1 MNKLKLI
8 IQHEYMTMVG
18 KKSFIVM
25 TLLIPF
31 LILIVGCI
39 PVLLAYINSSADTSI
54 TRIAVIDESGN
65 YGSAFKD
72 TPNYRFMVMQGD
84 KAVNAREF
92 YKNAGESID
101 AVMVIPANV
110 LDDQQATI
118 YSENTIDQGT
128 ISMLT
133 NCLSDTLARAKI
145 ASFNDPDLESKIEQ
159 SQVSAQVKSIKWNEE
174 GDEQEQSAQFA
185 SILGMILSFL
195 TYTFVLSYGAM
206 IMNSVVEEKTN
217 RIVEVIVSS
226 CRPMELMMGKIIGV
240 GLVGLT
246 QFAIWVVLLGIGYL
260 VLGLVAGGA
269 MAVSNP
275 EAITAGMNL
284 PGGTDMASGMVDSTM
299 SEVMTAL
306 ASINWLSLLGN
317 FVIYFIGGYLLYASL
332 FAGFGSAVD
341 QASDSSQFTMPIIL
355 IMIIALYAGIA
366 CIENPS
372 GPMAVWCSIIPF
384 TSPVVMMVRLPF
396 DVPWWQLLLSIVLLY
411 ATAFACIWISAR
423 IYRTGILLYG
433 KKRTFKEVLKW
444 VK

>member
-18 KKSFIVM
+18 KKSFIIM

-31 LILIVGCI
+31 LILIVGSI
-39 PVLLAYINSSADTSI
+39 PVLMAYINSSADTSV

-65 YGSAFKD
+65 YGNAFKNS
-72 TPNYRFMVMQGD
+72 PNYRFMIMQGD
-84 KAVNAREF
+84 KAFNAHEF

-101 AVMVIPANV
+101 AVIVIPADV
-110 LDDQQATI
+110 LDNQQATI

-133 NCLSDTLARAKI
+133 RCLNDTLARAKI
-145 ASFNDPDLESKIEQ
+145 ASFNDPDLESKIKQ
-159 SQVSAQVKSIKWNEE
+159 SQVNAEVKSIKWDEK

-185 SILGMILSFL
+185 SILGMVLSFFI
-195 TYTFVLSYGAM
+195 YTFVLSYGAM

-226 CRPMELMMGKIIGV
+226 CKPMELMMGKIIGV

-246 QFAIWVVLLGIGYL
+246 QFAIWAVLLGIGYI
-260 VLGLVAGGA
+260 VLGLVAGGTIA
-269 MAVSNP
+269 ATNP
-275 EAITAGMNL
+275 EAITASMNL
-284 PGGTDMASGMVDSTM
+284 PGGTDMASGALHDIV
-299 SEVMTAL
+299 TAL

-317 FVIYFIGGYLLYASL
+317 FVLYFIGGYLLYASL

-341 QASDSSQFTMPIIL
+341 QASDSSQFTLPIII
-355 IMIIALYAGIA
+355 IMMVALYAGIA

-411 ATAFACIWISAR
+411 ATALGCIWISSR

-433 KKRTFKEVLKW
+433 KKRSFKEVLRWIK
-444 VK
+444 

>member
-18 KKSFIVM
+18 KKSFIIM

-185 SILGMILSFL
+185 SVLGMILSFL

-226 CRPMELMMGKIIGV
+226 CRPLELMMGKIIGV

-299 SEVMTAL
+299 SEVMTVL

-411 ATAFACIWISAR
+411 ATAFACIWLSAR

>member
-1 MNKLKLI
+1 MKKLKLI

-18 KKSFIVM
+18 KKSFIIM

-31 LILIVGCI
+31 LIILLGCI
-39 PVLLAYINSSADTSI
+39 PVLLAYVNSSADTSV
-54 TRIAVIDESGN
+54 TRIAVIDESNN
-65 YGSAFKD
+65 YGGAFKD
-72 TPNYRFMVMQGD
+72 TPNYRFVLMSGD
-84 KAVNAREF
+84 KTVNAHEF
-92 YKNAGESID
+92 YKNAGESIN

-110 LDDQQATI
+110 LDSQQVTI

-133 NCLSDTLARAKI
+133 KCLDDTLAHAKV
-145 ASFNDPDLESKIEQ
+145 ASFNDPDLASKIEQ
-159 SQVSAQVKSIKWNEE
+159 SQVNAQIKSIKWDEKGE
-174 GDEQEQSAQFA
+174 EQEQSAQFA
-185 SILGMILSFL
+185 SILGMLLSFFI
-195 TYTFVLSYGAM
+195 YTFVLSYGAM

-226 CRPMELMMGKIIGV
+226 CKPMELMMGKIIGV

-246 QFAIWVVLLGIGYL
+246 QFAIWAVLLGIGYL

-269 MAVSNP
+269 MVATNP
-275 EAITAGMNL
+275 EAITAGMNM
-284 PGGTDMASGMVDSTM
+284 PGGTDMASGALGD
-299 SEVMTAL
+299 VMKAL
-306 ASINWLSLLGN
+306 AGINWLSLLGN
-317 FVIYFIGGYLLYASL
+317 FVLYFIGGYLLYASL

-341 QASDSSQFTMPIIL
+341 QASDSSQFTMPIII

-366 CIENPS
+366 CMENPS

-384 TSPVVMMVRLPF
+384 TSPVVMMIRLPF

-411 ATAFACIWISAR
+411 ATAIGCIWLSAR

-433 KKRTFKEVLKW
+433 KKRSFKEVLKW
-444 VK
+444 IK

>member
-1 MNKLKLI
+1 
-8 IQHEYMTMVG
+8 MTIVG
-18 KKSFIVM
+18 KKSFIIM

-31 LILIVGCI
+31 LILLVGCI
-39 PVLLAYINSSADTSI
+39 PVLMAYINSSADTTV
-54 TRIAVIDESGN
+54 TRIAVIDESGK
-65 YGSAFKD
+65 YGGAFKD
-72 TPNYRFMVMQGD
+72 SPNYRFVIMQGD
-84 KAVNAREF
+84 KATNAHEF

-101 AVMVIPANV
+101 AVMVIPASV
-110 LDDQQATI
+110 LEDQQATI

-133 NCLSDTLARAKI
+133 GCLNDTLARAKI

-159 SQVSAQVKSIKWNEE
+159 SQVSAQIKSIKWDEK

-195 TYTFVLSYGAM
+195 TYTFVLSYGTM

-246 QFAIWVVLLGIGYL
+246 QFAIWVVLLGIGYV

-269 MAVSNP
+269 MAVSSP
-275 EAITAGMNL
+275 EAITAGMNM
-284 PGGTDMASGMVDSTM
+284 PGGTDMASGAIGD
-299 SEVMTAL
+299 VMTAL
-306 ASINWLSLLGN
+306 AGINWLSLLGN

-355 IMIIALYAGIA
+355 IMIVALYAGIA

-384 TSPVVMMVRLPF
+384 TSPIVMMVRLPF

-411 ATAFACIWISAR
+411 ATALGCIWISAR

-433 KKRTFKEVLKW
+433 KKRSFKEVLKW
-444 VK
+444 IK

>member
-31 LILIVGCI
+31 LIIIVGCI
-39 PVLLAYINSSADTSI
+39 PVLLAYINSSADTSV
-54 TRIAVIDESGN
+54 THIAVIDESGN
-65 YGSAFKD
+65 FGAAFKNS
-72 TPNYRFMVMQGD
+72 PNYRFVVMKGD
-84 KAVNAREF
+84 KAVNAHEF
-92 YKNAGESID
+92 YKNAGEGID

-110 LDDQQATI
+110 LDGQQATI

-133 NCLSDTLARAKI
+133 QCLNDTLVSAKI

-159 SQVSAQVKSIKWNEE
+159 SQVNAQVKSIKWDEK
-174 GDEQEQSAQFA
+174 GDEQEQSAQIA
-185 SILGMILSFL
+185 SILGMLLSFFI
-195 TYTFVLSYGAM
+195 YTFVLSYGAM

-246 QFAIWVVLLGIGYL
+246 QFLIWAVLLGIGYL
-260 VLGLVAGGA
+260 VLGIVAGGA
-269 MAVSNP
+269 MVATNP
-275 EAITAGMNL
+275 EAITAGMNM
-284 PGGTDMASGMVDSTM
+284 PGNADMSSGLGD
-299 SEVMTAL
+299 VMTAL

-317 FVIYFIGGYLLYASL
+317 FVLYFIGGYLLYASL

-341 QASDSSQFTMPIIL
+341 QASDSSQFTLPIII
-355 IMIIALYAGIA
+355 IMMVALYAGIA
-366 CIENPS
+366 CMENPS

-384 TSPVVMMVRLPF
+384 TSPVVMMIRLPF
-396 DVPWWQLLLSIVLLY
+396 DVPWWQMLLSIVLLY
-411 ATAFACIWISAR
+411 ATAMGCVWLSAR

-433 KKRTFKEVLKW
+433 KKRSFKEVLKW

>member
-1 MNKLKLI
+1 
-8 IQHEYMTMVG
+8 MTIVG
-18 KKSFIVM
+18 KKSFIIM

-31 LILIVGCI
+31 LILLVGCI
-39 PVLLAYINSSADTSI
+39 PVLMAYINSSADTTV
-54 TRIAVIDESGN
+54 TRIAVIDESGK
-65 YGSAFKD
+65 YGGAFKD
-72 TPNYRFMVMQGD
+72 SPNYRFVIMQGD
-84 KAVNAREF
+84 KATNAHEF

-101 AVMVIPANV
+101 AVMVIPASV
-110 LDDQQATI
+110 LEDQQATI

-133 NCLSDTLARAKI
+133 GCLNDTLARAKI
-145 ASFNDPDLESKIEQ
+145 ASFKDPDLESKIEQ
-159 SQVSAQVKSIKWNEE
+159 SQVSAQIKSIKWDEK

-195 TYTFVLSYGAM
+195 TYTFVLSYGSM

-246 QFAIWVVLLGIGYL
+246 QFAIWVVLLGIGYV

-269 MAVSNP
+269 MAVSSP
-275 EAITAGMNL
+275 EAITAGMNM
-284 PGGTDMASGMVDSTM
+284 PGGTDMASGAIGD
-299 SEVMTAL
+299 VMTAL
-306 ASINWLSLLGN
+306 AGINWLSLLGN

-355 IMIIALYAGIA
+355 IMIVALYAGIA

-384 TSPVVMMVRLPF
+384 TSPIVMMVRLPF

-411 ATAFACIWISAR
+411 ATALGCIWISAR

-433 KKRTFKEVLKW
+433 KKRSFKEVLKW
-444 VK
+444 IK

>member
-18 KKSFIVM
+18 KKSFIIM

-39 PVLLAYINSSADTSI
+39 PVLLAYINSSADTSV

-299 SEVMTAL
+299 SEVMTVL

>member
-18 KKSFIVM
+18 KKSFIIM

-31 LILIVGCI
+31 LILLVGCI
-39 PVLLAYINSSADTSI
+39 PVLMAYINSSADTTV
-54 TRIAVIDESGN
+54 TRIAVIDESGK
-65 YGSAFKD
+65 YGGAFKD
-72 TPNYRFMVMQGD
+72 SPNYRFVIMQGD
-84 KAVNAREF
+84 KATNAHEF

-101 AVMVIPANV
+101 AVMVIPASV
-110 LDDQQATI
+110 LEDQQATI

-133 NCLSDTLARAKI
+133 GCLNDTLARAKI

-159 SQVSAQVKSIKWNEE
+159 SQVSAQVKSIKWDEK

-195 TYTFVLSYGAM
+195 TYTFVLSYGTM

-246 QFAIWVVLLGIGYL
+246 QFAIWVVLLGIGYV

-269 MAVSNP
+269 MAVSSP
-275 EAITAGMNL
+275 EAITAGMNM
-284 PGGTDMASGMVDSTM
+284 PGGTDMASGAIGD
-299 SEVMTAL
+299 VMTAL
-306 ASINWLSLLGN
+306 AGINWLSLLGN

-355 IMIIALYAGIA
+355 IMIVALYAGIA

-384 TSPVVMMVRLPF
+384 TSPIVMMVRLPF
-396 DVPWWQLLLSIVLLY
+396 HVPWWQLLLSIVLLY
-411 ATAFACIWISAR
+411 ATALGCIWISAR

>member
-1 MNKLKLI
+1 
-8 IQHEYMTMVG
+8 MTIVG
-18 KKSFIVM
+18 KKSFIIM

-31 LILIVGCI
+31 LILLVGCI
-39 PVLLAYINSSADTSI
+39 PVLMAYINSSADTTV
-54 TRIAVIDESGN
+54 TRIAVIDESGK
-65 YGSAFKD
+65 YGGAFKD
-72 TPNYRFMVMQGD
+72 SPNYRFVIMQGD
-84 KAVNAREF
+84 KATNAHEF

-101 AVMVIPANV
+101 AVMVIPASV
-110 LDDQQATI
+110 LEDQQATI

-133 NCLSDTLARAKI
+133 GCLNDTLARAKI

-159 SQVSAQVKSIKWNEE
+159 SQVSAQIKSIKWDEK

-246 QFAIWVVLLGIGYL
+246 QFAIWVVLLGIGYV

-269 MAVSNP
+269 MAVSSP
-275 EAITAGMNL
+275 EAITAGMNM
-284 PGGTDMASGMVDSTM
+284 PGGTDMASGAIGD
-299 SEVMTAL
+299 VMTAL
-306 ASINWLSLLGN
+306 AGINWLSLLGN

-355 IMIIALYAGIA
+355 IMIVALYAGFA

-384 TSPVVMMVRLPF
+384 TSPIVMMVRLPF

-411 ATAFACIWISAR
+411 ATALGCIWISAR

-433 KKRTFKEVLKW
+433 KKRSFKEVLKW
-444 VK
+444 IK

>member
-18 KKSFIVM
+18 KKSFIIM

-84 KAVNAREF
+84 KAVNAHEF

-226 CRPMELMMGKIIGV
+226 CRPLELMMGKIIGV

-299 SEVMTAL
+299 SEVMTVL

>member
-18 KKSFIVM
+18 KKSFIIM

-185 SILGMILSFL
+185 SVLGMILSFL

-226 CRPMELMMGKIIGV
+226 CRPLELMMGKIIGV

-269 MAVSNP
+269 MAVSYP

-299 SEVMTAL
+299 SEVMTVL

-411 ATAFACIWISAR
+411 ATAFACIWLSAR

>member
-18 KKSFIVM
+18 KKSFIIM

-31 LILIVGCI
+31 LILLVGCI
-39 PVLLAYINSSADTSI
+39 PVLMAYINSSADTTV
-54 TRIAVIDESGN
+54 TRIAVIDESGK
-65 YGSAFKD
+65 YGGAFKD
-72 TPNYRFMVMQGD
+72 SPNYRFVIMQGD
-84 KAVNAREF
+84 KATNAHEF

-101 AVMVIPANV
+101 AVMVIPASV
-110 LDDQQATI
+110 LEDQQATI

-133 NCLSDTLARAKI
+133 GCLNDTLARAKI

-159 SQVSAQVKSIKWNEE
+159 SQVSAQVKSIKWDEK

-195 TYTFVLSYGAM
+195 TYTFVLSYGTM

-246 QFAIWVVLLGIGYL
+246 QFAIWVVLLGIGYV

-269 MAVSNP
+269 MAVSSP
-275 EAITAGMNL
+275 EAITAGMNM
-284 PGGTDMASGMVDSTM
+284 PGGTDMASGAIGD
-299 SEVMTAL
+299 VMTAL
-306 ASINWLSLLGN
+306 AGINWLSLLGN

-355 IMIIALYAGIA
+355 IMIVALYAGIA

-384 TSPVVMMVRLPF
+384 TSPIVMMVRLPF

-411 ATAFACIWISAR
+411 ATALGCIWISAR

-433 KKRTFKEVLKW
+433 KKRTFKEGLKW

>member
-1 MNKLKLI
+1 
-8 IQHEYMTMVG
+8 MTMVG
-18 KKSFIVM
+18 KKSFIIM

-226 CRPMELMMGKIIGV
+226 CRPLELMMGKIIGV

-299 SEVMTAL
+299 SEVMTVL

-411 ATAFACIWISAR
+411 ATAFACIWLSAR

>member
-1 MNKLKLI
+1 
-8 IQHEYMTMVG
+8 MTIVG
-18 KKSFIVM
+18 KKSFIIM

-31 LILIVGCI
+31 LILLVGCI
-39 PVLLAYINSSADTSI
+39 PVLMAYINSSADTTV
-54 TRIAVIDESGN
+54 TRIAVIDESGK
-65 YGSAFKD
+65 YGGAFKD
-72 TPNYRFMVMQGD
+72 SPNYRFVIMQGD
-84 KAVNAREF
+84 KATNAHEF

-101 AVMVIPANV
+101 AVMVIPASV
-110 LDDQQATI
+110 LEDQQATI

-133 NCLSDTLARAKI
+133 GCLNDTLARAKI

-159 SQVSAQVKSIKWNEE
+159 SQVSAQVKSIKWDEK

-246 QFAIWVVLLGIGYL
+246 QFAIWVVLLGIGYV

-269 MAVSNP
+269 MAVSSP
-275 EAITAGMNL
+275 EAITAGMNM
-284 PGGTDMASGMVDSTM
+284 PGGTDMASGAIGD
-299 SEVMTAL
+299 VMTAL
-306 ASINWLSLLGN
+306 AGINWLSLLGN

-355 IMIIALYAGIA
+355 IMIVALYAGIA

-384 TSPVVMMVRLPF
+384 TSPIVMMVRLPF

-411 ATAFACIWISAR
+411 TTALGCIWISAR

-433 KKRTFKEVLKW
+433 KKRSFKEVLKW
-444 VK
+444 IK

>member
-1 MNKLKLI
+1 
-8 IQHEYMTMVG
+8 MTIVG
-18 KKSFIVM
+18 KKSFIIM

-31 LILIVGCI
+31 LILLVGCI
-39 PVLLAYINSSADTSI
+39 PVLMAYINSSADTTV
-54 TRIAVIDESGN
+54 TRIAVIDESGK
-65 YGSAFKD
+65 YGGAFKD
-72 TPNYRFMVMQGD
+72 SPNYRFVIMQGD
-84 KAVNAREF
+84 KATNAHEF

-101 AVMVIPANV
+101 AVMVIPASV
-110 LDDQQATI
+110 LEDQQATI

-133 NCLSDTLARAKI
+133 GCLNDTLARAKI

-159 SQVSAQVKSIKWNEE
+159 SQVSAQVKSIKWDEK

-246 QFAIWVVLLGIGYL
+246 QFAIWVVLLGIGYV

-269 MAVSNP
+269 MAVSSP
-275 EAITAGMNL
+275 EAITAGMNM
-284 PGGTDMASGMVDSTM
+284 PGGTDMASGAIGD
-299 SEVMTAL
+299 VMTAL
-306 ASINWLSLLGN
+306 AGINWLSLLGN

-355 IMIIALYAGIA
+355 IMII
-366 CIENPS
+366 
-372 GPMAVWCSIIPF
+372 PF
-384 TSPVVMMVRLPF
+384 TSPIVMMVRLPF

-411 ATAFACIWISAR
+411 TTALGCIWISAR

-433 KKRTFKEVLKW
+433 KKRSFKEVLKW
-444 VK
+444 IK

>member
-18 KKSFIVM
+18 KKSFIIM

-31 LILIVGCI
+31 LILLVGCI
-39 PVLLAYINSSADTSI
+39 PVLMAYINSSADTTV
-54 TRIAVIDESGN
+54 TRIAVIDESGK
-65 YGSAFKD
+65 YGGAFKD
-72 TPNYRFMVMQGD
+72 SPNYRFVIMQGD
-84 KAVNAREF
+84 KATNAHEF

-101 AVMVIPANV
+101 AVMVIPASV
-110 LDDQQATI
+110 LEDQQATI

-133 NCLSDTLARAKI
+133 GCLNDTLARAKI

-159 SQVSAQVKSIKWNEE
+159 SQVSAQVKSIKWDEK

-195 TYTFVLSYGAM
+195 TYTFVLSYGTM

-217 RIVEVIVSS
+217 RIVEVVVSS

-246 QFAIWVVLLGIGYL
+246 QFAIWVVLLGIGYV

-269 MAVSNP
+269 MAVSSP
-275 EAITAGMNL
+275 EAITAGMNM
-284 PGGTDMASGMVDSTM
+284 PGGTDMASGAIGD
-299 SEVMTAL
+299 VMTAL
-306 ASINWLSLLGN
+306 AGINWLSLLGN

-355 IMIIALYAGIA
+355 IMIVALYAGIA

-384 TSPVVMMVRLPF
+384 TSPIVMMVRLPF

-411 ATAFACIWISAR
+411 ATALGCIWISAR

>member
-1 MNKLKLI
+1 
-8 IQHEYMTMVG
+8 MTLVG
-18 KKSFIVM
+18 KKSFIIM

-31 LILIVGCI
+31 LIIIVGCI
-39 PVLLAYINSSADTSI
+39 PVLLAYINSSADTSV
-54 TRIAVIDESGN
+54 THIAVIDESGN
-65 YGSAFKD
+65 FGAAFKNS
-72 TPNYRFMVMQGD
+72 PNYRFVVMKGD
-84 KAVNAREF
+84 KAVNAHEF
-92 YKNAGESID
+92 YKNASGSID

-110 LDDQQATI
+110 LDGQQATI

-133 NCLSDTLARAKI
+133 QCLNDTLVSAKI

-159 SQVSAQVKSIKWNEE
+159 SQVNAQVKSIKWDEK
-174 GDEQEQSAQFA
+174 GDEQEQSAQIA
-185 SILGMILSFL
+185 SILGMLLSFFI
-195 TYTFVLSYGAM
+195 YTFVLSYGAM

-246 QFAIWVVLLGIGYL
+246 QFLIWAVLLGIGYL
-260 VLGLVAGGA
+260 VLGIVAGGA
-269 MAVSNP
+269 MVATNP
-275 EAITAGMNL
+275 EAITAGMNM
-284 PGGTDMASGMVDSTM
+284 PGNADMSSGLGD
-299 SEVMTAL
+299 VMTAL

-317 FVIYFIGGYLLYASL
+317 FVLYFIGGYLLYASL

-341 QASDSSQFTMPIIL
+341 QASDSSQFTLPIII
-355 IMIIALYAGIA
+355 IMMVALYAGIA
-366 CIENPS
+366 CMENPS

-384 TSPVVMMVRLPF
+384 TSPVVMMIRLPF
-396 DVPWWQLLLSIVLLY
+396 DVPWWQMLLSIVLLY
-411 ATAFACIWISAR
+411 ATAMGCVWLSAR

-433 KKRTFKEVLKW
+433 KKRSFKEVLKW

>member
-18 KKSFIVM
+18 KKSFIIM

-31 LILIVGCI
+31 LILIVGSI
-39 PVLLAYINSSADTSI
+39 PVLMAYINSSADTSV

-65 YGSAFKD
+65 YGNAFKNS
-72 TPNYRFMVMQGD
+72 PNYRFMIMQGD
-84 KAVNAREF
+84 KAFNAHEF

-101 AVMVIPANV
+101 AVIVIPADV
-110 LDDQQATI
+110 LDNQQATI

-133 NCLSDTLARAKI
+133 KCLSDTLARAKI
-145 ASFNDPDLESKIEQ
+145 ASFNDPDLESKIKQ
-159 SQVSAQVKSIKWNEE
+159 SQVNAEVKSIKWDEK

-185 SILGMILSFL
+185 SILGMVLSFFI
-195 TYTFVLSYGAM
+195 YTFVLSYGAM

-226 CRPMELMMGKIIGV
+226 CKPMELMMGKIIGV

-246 QFAIWVVLLGIGYL
+246 QFAIWAVLLGIGYI
-260 VLGLVAGGA
+260 VLGLVAGGTIA
-269 MAVSNP
+269 ATNP

-284 PGGTDMASGMVDSTM
+284 PGGTDMASGALHDIV
-299 SEVMTAL
+299 TAL

-317 FVIYFIGGYLLYASL
+317 FVLYFIGGYLLYASL

-341 QASDSSQFTMPIIL
+341 QASDSSQFTLPIII
-355 IMIIALYAGIA
+355 IMMVALYAGIA

-411 ATAFACIWISAR
+411 ATALGCIWISSR

-433 KKRTFKEVLKW
+433 KKRSFKEVLRWIK
-444 VK
+444 